1 LDISEGKFSMK
12 AVIRR
17 AAASV
22 RTAMMLVS
30 ILTLTLTLAL
40 APARAADDEV
50 IVVFAAA
57 SLKNALDEVNAAWM
71 RETGTAGAAISYA
84 GSSALA
90 RQIEQGAPADIFI
103 SADLDWMDYLAERD
117 LISQDSRV
125 ELLGNRL
132 VLVAATGSDVALS
145 IAPGFDLAGAVG
157 EERLAMA
164 DTQAVPAGRYGRA
177 ALETLGVWD
186 TVAAKIA
193 QSESG
198 RRCSSFLG
206 AKRLSASSTGRTQP
220 PTRAWRSWILFRRTA
235 IRRSSIPQPS
245 RAAPKATPRLPI
257 SLSCDHRRPAQ
268 YSNSRVSPC
277 SPVPYR
283 TRHGMV
289 ATQR

>member
-193 QSESG
+193 QSENVRAALLLVSRG
-198 RRCSSFLG
+198 EAPLGIVYGTDAAADEGVEIVDTFPQDSHPPIIYPAALTRGAQSDAAASYLAFL
-206 AKRLSASSTGRTQP
+206 
-220 PTRAWRSWILFRRTA
+220 
-235 IRRSSIPQPS
+235 RSS
-245 RAAPKATPRLPI
+245 AARSIFEQQGFSMLAGPV
-257 SLSCDHRRPAQ
+257 
-268 YSNSRVSPC
+268 SN
-277 SPVPYR
+277 
-283 TRHGMV
+283 
-289 ATQR
+289 